1 MELDMNLTT
10 IVPAQG
16 PNLEASLN
24 TTLHQPGAVGRQV
37 ESLFVSLLLK
47 EMRQSGSSE
56 GLFPGDSSDTLG
68 GLFDLYLGQFIT
80 ESGGIGLSDTVE
92 DALSLSQ
99 THSTSGES

>member
-1 MELDMNLTT
+1 MNLAT
-10 IVPAQG
+10 IVPSQG
-16 PNLEASLN
+16 PNIEDILN
-24 TTLHQPGAVGRQV
+24 KTPHQPATAGRQV

-80 ESGGIGLSDTVE
+80 ESGGIGLSATVE
-92 DALSLSQ
+92 DALSLSNIS
-99 THSTSGES
+99 HSSGLS